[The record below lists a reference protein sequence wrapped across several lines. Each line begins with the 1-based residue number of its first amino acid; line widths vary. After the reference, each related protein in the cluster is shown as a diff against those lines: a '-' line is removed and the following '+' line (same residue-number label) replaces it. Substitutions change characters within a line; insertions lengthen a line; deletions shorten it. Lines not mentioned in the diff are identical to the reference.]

1 MNLWFRLMWLLM
13 THGFKPAIALHEGVA
28 IRYRVLPTDLDLNG
42 HMTNS
47 RYLAIMDLAALDLM
61 SRLGL
66 LKIVFRNRWRPVL
79 GGTLTTHRRSL
90 KPFEVYTVRARVV
103 YWDERWS
110 FVEHRFERDGEVLAV
125 GLGKSVFLGPDG
137 AVPVETVLGH
147 LAGDVTQPEC
157 PEAVRCWIA
166 AEARLVGALGSA
178 TGRTQAVRGER
189 PRKCGAGHRGTRG
202 AYPVAIRPAA
212 PALNPAR

>member
-1 MNLWFRLMWLLM
+1 MNLWFRLIWLLM
-13 THGFKPAIALHEGVA
+13 TQGSKARIALHEEVA

-47 RYLAIMDLAALDLM
+47 RYLAIMDLVALELM
-61 SRLGL
+61 ARLGL
-66 LKIVFRNRWRPVL
+66 LKVVLRRRWRPVL

-110 FVEHRFERDGEVLAV
+110 FIEHRFERDGEVLAV

-137 AVPVETVLGH
+137 AVPIDTVLGH
-147 LAGDVTQPEC
+147 LAGDLAKPEC
-157 PEAVRCWIA
+157 PEAVLCWIA
-166 AEARLVGALGSA
+166 AEARLFGALGAAS
-178 TGRTQAVRGER
+178 GCTQAVRGER
-189 PRKCGAGHRGTRG
+189 PRKGGARHRGARG
-202 AYPVAIRPAA
+202 AYPVATRPAA